1 MNPADEKTGWAKPNG
16 IFRGGMSSG
25 PSRRVRGV
33 TPKRPSRHKRHLTH
47 SICLI
52 SKEVSSMKQNKA
64 CARCKALSSDLSY
77 TVMLSAGLLVWTSIL
92 LRLWAAVL
100 F

>member
-33 TPKRPSRHKRHLTH
+33 TQKRPNRRQPLYQ
-47 SICLI
+47 
-52 SKEVSSMKQNKA
+52 KEVSSMKQHRT

-77 TVMLSAGLLVWTSIL
+77 TVMLSAGLLIWTSIL